1 MIALIKNIFSS
12 SYKIIPKK
20 VIFIFFLICLSM
32 IIELLSVATIIPT
45 LTVILDQ
52 NKFINYLSFPG
63 INLINNINTENIV
76 HYFLFF
82 FLILI
87 LVRYLLS
94 ILTDI
99 LLVLYSRKIETDLL
113 GILMRSHFET
123 SWKKLLLQGSSKFS
137 KNMLSDIGTYVS
149 TGILPIINLLRSL
162 LVILILFF
170 FLISQKGLIVVQ
182 IFFIVILFFYIL
194 IKISKSKLSK
204 ASKRNNRI
212 IEYRYEFVAQ
222 IINGYREIRILQLH
236 KHFINKYLNNEYLFT
251 RLEILKKLVLIL
263 PKYLIELLLIF
274 SVITLIIFNLDDFE
288 SSIPFVALIAFV
300 GLRCQPLF
308 IHIGSSIAYIQV
320 YKDQLNIIQEKIDE
334 IIKDKHKIQPKKAQR
349 NLFKQKKI
357 NLIEFKNVS
366 FSYDDHSEI
375 FKNINIKFEKGNIY
389 GIKGKNGSGKSTL
402 TDLLTGL
409 LEPNTGS
416 IFADE
421 ILIKD
426 DPHSWQNNVSYLS
439 QSFFLFNDSIKNN
452 ITLNFED
459 NQMVDKNLY
468 EFSIKKTKLNDL
480 VDQKIEGDN
489 FQILDFGK
497 NLSGGQ
503 RQKIALSRLLYKNS
517 DIFILDEASSAMD
530 QQSSKNINDLLQ
542 SIKKDKIIIIISHS
556 ETDLDNCDIV
566 FEIKNCNLVEF
577 KKHD

>member
-1 MIALIKNIFSS
+1 MISLIKNIFSS

-20 VIFIFFLICLSM
+20 VIFIFFIICFSM
-32 IIELLSVATIIPT
+32 IIELLSVATIIPILT
-45 LTVILDQ
+45 LILDQ

-76 HYFLFF
+76 NYFLFF
-82 FLILI
+82 FTILILI
-87 LVRYLLS
+87 RYLLS

-99 LLVLYSRKIETDLL
+99 LLVSYSRKIETHLL
-113 GILMRSHFET
+113 GILMRSHFEA

-137 KNMLSDIGTYVS
+137 KNMLSDIGTYIS
-149 TGILPIINLLRSL
+149 AGILPIINLLRSL

-170 FLISQKGLIVVQ
+170 FLISQKGLIVFQ
-182 IFFIVILFFYIL
+182 IFFIAILFFYIL
-194 IKISKSKLSK
+194 IKISKSRLSK
-204 ASKRNNRI
+204 ASKHNNRI
-212 IEYRYEFVAQ
+212 VEYRYEFVAQ
-222 IINGYREIRILQLH
+222 IVNGYREIRILQVH

-251 RLEILKKLVLIL
+251 RLEVFKKIVSTL

-274 SVITLIIFNLDDFE
+274 SLITLTIFNIDDFQ
-288 SSIPFVALIAFV
+288 SSIPFVALIGFV

-308 IHIGSSIAYIQV
+308 IHIVSSIANIQV

-334 IIKDKHKIQPKKAQR
+334 IIKDKHEIQPKKSQR
-349 NLFKQKKI
+349 NLFNKKKI

-366 FSYDDHSEI
+366 FSYDNHSEI

-389 GIKGKNGSGKSTL
+389 GIKGINGSGKSTL

-426 DPHSWQNNVSYLS
+426 DTHSWQNNVSYLS

-452 ITLNFED
+452 ITLNFEN
-459 NQMVDKNLY
+459 NQMIDKNLY

-503 RQKIALSRLLYKNS
+503 RQKIALSRILYKNS
-517 DIFILDEASSAMD
+517 DIFIMDEASSAMD

>member
-1 MIALIKNIFSS
+1 MISLIKNIFSS
-12 SYKIIPKK
+12 SYKIVPKK
-20 VIFIFFLICLSM
+20 VIFIFFLICFSM

-63 INLINNINTENIV
+63 INLINNISSENIV

-82 FLILI
+82 FSILI
-87 LVRYLLS
+87 FVRYLLS

-99 LLVLYSRKIETDLL
+99 LLVSYSRKIETDLL
-113 GILMRSHFET
+113 GILMQSHFES
-123 SWKKLLLQGSSKFS
+123 SWKKLLLEDSSKFS
-137 KNMLSDIGTYVS
+137 KSMLSDIGNYVN

-182 IFFIVILFFYIL
+182 IFFVAIFFFYIL
-194 IKISKSKLSK
+194 IKISKSRLSK
-204 ASKRNNRI
+204 ASKRNNSI
-212 IEYRYEFVAQ
+212 LEGRYKFIAQ
-222 IINGYREIRILQLH
+222 IVNGYREIRILQLH
-236 KHFINKYLNNEYLFT
+236 KHFINKYLNTEYFFT
-251 RLEILKKLVLIL
+251 RLEVFKKLVSIL
-263 PKYLIELLLIF
+263 PKYLIELLLIL
-274 SVITLIIFNLDDFE
+274 SVITLIIFNLDDFQ
-288 SSIPFVALIAFV
+288 SAIPFVALIAFV

-308 IHIGSSIAYIQV
+308 IHVATSIANIQV
-320 YKDQLNIIQEKIDE
+320 YKDQLNIIQEKIDK
-334 IIKDKHKIQPKKAQR
+334 IIKDKQQIQQKKIQR

-375 FKNINIKFEKGNIY
+375 LKNINIKFEKGNIY
-389 GIKGKNGSGKSTL
+389 GIKGVNGSGKSTL

-409 LEPNTGS
+409 LEPNIGS

-452 ITLNFED
+452 ITLNFEN
-459 NQMVDKNLY
+459 NQMIDKNLY
-468 EFSIKKTKLNDL
+468 ESSIKKTKLNDL

-517 DIFILDEASSAMD
+517 NIIIMDEASSAMD

-556 ETDLDNCDIV
+556 KTDLDNCDIV
-566 FEIKNCNLVEF
+566 FEIKNCNLVVL
-577 KKHD
+577 KNI

>member
-1 MIALIKNIFSS
+1 MISLIKNIFSS
-12 SYKIIPKK
+12 SYKIVPKK
-20 VIFIFFLICLSM
+20 VIFIFFLICFSM

-63 INLINNINTENIV
+63 INLINNISSENIV

-82 FLILI
+82 FSILI
-87 LVRYLLS
+87 FVRYLLS

-99 LLVLYSRKIETDLL
+99 LLVSYSRKIETDLL
-113 GILMRSHFET
+113 GILMQSHFES
-123 SWKKLLLQGSSKFS
+123 SWKKLLLEDSSKFS
-137 KNMLSDIGTYVS
+137 KSMLSDIGNYVN

-182 IFFIVILFFYIL
+182 IFFVAIFFFYIL
-194 IKISKSKLSK
+194 IKISKSRLSK
-204 ASKRNNRI
+204 ASKRNNSI
-212 IEYRYEFVAQ
+212 LEGRYKFIAQ
-222 IINGYREIRILQLH
+222 IVNGYREIRILQLH
-236 KHFINKYLNNEYLFT
+236 KHFINKYLNNEYFFT
-251 RLEILKKLVLIL
+251 RLEVFKKLVSIL
-263 PKYLIELLLIF
+263 PKYLIELLLIL
-274 SVITLIIFNLDDFE
+274 SVITLIIFNLDDFQ
-288 SSIPFVALIAFV
+288 SAIPFVALIAFV

-308 IHIGSSIAYIQV
+308 IHVATSIANIQV
-320 YKDQLNIIQEKIDE
+320 YKDQLNIIQEKIDK
-334 IIKDKHKIQPKKAQR
+334 IIKDKQQIQQKKIQR

-375 FKNINIKFEKGNIY
+375 LKNINIKFEKGNIY
-389 GIKGKNGSGKSTL
+389 GIKGVNGSGKSTL

-409 LEPNTGS
+409 LEPNIGS

-452 ITLNFED
+452 ITLNFEN
-459 NQMVDKNLY
+459 NQMIDKNLY
-468 EFSIKKTKLNDL
+468 ESSIKKTKLNDL

-517 DIFILDEASSAMD
+517 NIIIMDEASSAMD

-556 ETDLDNCDIV
+556 KTDLDNCDIV
-566 FEIKNCNLVEF
+566 FEIKNCNLVVL
-577 KKHD
+577 KNI